1 MEFTYNKEQKFIQVQ
16 TPKNFDFNIVNA
28 FFDVFRD
35 SSSDLHSIDIDMS
48 HTDYADSAA
57 LGMVLHI
64 IQEYPDTSIRL
75 LNVKPKVYRVF
86 YIARFQD
93 MIQILPQGQHTEDEQ
108 NQLMAA

>member
-16 TPKNFDFNIVNA
+16 TPKNFDFNIVNS

-35 SSSDLHSIDIDMS
+35 SSADLHSIDIDMS

-57 LGMVLHI
+57 LGMVLHL

-75 LNVKPKVYRVF
+75 VNVKAKVYRVF
-86 YIARFQD
+86 YIARFND
-93 MIQILPQGQHTEDEQ
+93 MIQILEQGQQAELGHNE
-108 NQLMAA
+108 LMAA